1 MLNVHKFVTTPPYT
15 RIVTNKKNHVSLRVR
30 GYLTIVTIRLPEKVM
45 KRKPVLAKFSIKI

>member
-1 MLNVHKFVTTPPYT
+1 MLNVQKFVTTPPYT

-45 KRKPVLAKFSIKI
+45 KRKPVLDKFSNKI